1 MLDRKMIRDLR
12 RLWSQALAIAL
23 VMASGIAVFVMA
35 LTTMRNLEETRD
47 AYYERYR
54 FPHVFAHVKRAPE
67 SLATRLAA
75 IPGVNAVA
83 PRVVVDVNLDVP
95 GVIEP
100 ATGRLVSIPERQR
113 PPLNDLYLRAGD
125 WPSPRNPDQVVASAA
140 FIEAHD
146 MGVGDSLDAIINGRK
161 RTLSIVGVAQ
171 SPEFLYTIPPGALMP
186 DDRLFGILWM
196 RHDALAAAYDLK
208 GAFNDVGLT
217 VQRGASVDDI
227 IAEVD
232 RLLTPY
238 GGVGASARKDQISHF
253 FLEGEIEELR
263 LMSQNIPAIFLG
275 VAAFL
280 LNIVISRLVAT
291 EREQIGLLKAVGY
304 RNVTVAW
311 HYLKLVLVV
320 VLVATAIGAVGGL
333 YLAGAMTKLYG
344 VFFDFPILLV
354 QAHGD
359 VIGLAIAVGLVAGLV
374 GGVTAVWRAVRLPP
388 AEAMRPPAP
397 TVYRQ
402 GLFETVLLSHLLTA
416 PARMVIRHLTRWPLR
431 SALTSLGIAMAV
443 ALLVSALHWLDS
455 IDYMIDVLYDRQSRQ
470 DVTISFVEPLSLSAM
485 HDVAVLPGVL
495 AAEPFRAVPTALRVG
510 HRERREAIIGVLA
523 EPDLDRVLDTDLQP
537 TVVPREGLVL
547 SSTLADALQVGP
559 GEFVSVEV
567 LESRRNKIDVRVA
580 QVVETYLGA
589 PAYME
594 INALNTLLQEGPR
607 MSGANLLVDSSQYE
621 AFYREVKETPAIAGT
636 ALLSDAVRTMRETI
650 AETINIMVSFFV
662 GFASIIAFGVVYN
675 SARISL
681 SERARE
687 LASMRVLGFSRAE
700 VSRILLGEVAALT
713 VVALPIGCA
722 IGYGISWGLT
732 QAISNELYRLPLV
745 IDRSTYGV
753 SMLFVVVASA
763 VSGLIVRR
771 RLDHL
776 DLVSVLKTRE

>member
-1 MLDRKMIRDLR
+1 MLDRKMLRDLR
-12 RLWSQALAIAL
+12 RLWSQSLAIAL

-67 SLATRLAA
+67 ALAVRLAA

-83 PRVVVDVNLDVP
+83 PRVIVDVNLDVP
-95 GVIEP
+95 GMAEP
-100 ATGRLVSIPERQR
+100 ATGRLVSIPGRTR
-113 PPLNDLYLRAGD
+113 PVLNDLYLQAGD
-125 WPSPRNPDQVVASAA
+125 WPSPRNPDEVLASAA
-140 FIEAHD
+140 FVEAHGMD
-146 MGVGDSLDAIINGRK
+146 VGDTLDAIVNGRK
-161 RTLSIVGVAQ
+161 RTVTIVGIAQ
-171 SPEFLYTIPPGALMP
+171 SPEYLYTIPPGGLMP
-186 DDRLFGILWM
+186 DNRRFGILWM
-196 RHDALAAAYDLK
+196 GHDALAAAYDLD

-217 VQRGASVDDI
+217 VQRGASIDDVM
-227 IAEVD
+227 AEVD

-238 GGVGASARKDQISHF
+238 GGVGAYTRKDQLSNF
-253 FLEGEIEELR
+253 FLEGEIEELK
-263 LMSQNIPAIFLG
+263 LMSRHIPAIFLG

-291 EREQIGLLKAVGY
+291 EREHIGLLKAVGY
-304 RNVTVAW
+304 GDLAVAG

-320 VLVATAIGAVGGL
+320 VFIAIVIGTVAGL
-333 YLAGAMTKLYG
+333 YFAAAMTRIYG
-344 VFFDFPILLV
+344 AFFDFPILLT

-359 VIGLAIAVGLVAGLV
+359 VMGLAIAVGLAAGLI

-397 TVYRQ
+397 TIYRR
-402 GLFETVLLSHLLTA
+402 GLVEAILLPGLLST

-431 SALTSLGIAMAV
+431 SALTAVGISMSV

-470 DVTISFVEPLSLSAM
+470 DVTLTFVEPVPTSALN
-485 HDVAVLPGVL
+485 DISNLPGVL
-495 AAEPFRAVPTALRVG
+495 AVEPFRAVATALRVG
-510 HRERREAIIGVLA
+510 HRERRQGIIGVLPA
-523 EPDLDRVLDTDLQP
+523 PDLDRVLDTSLQP
-537 TVVPREGLVL
+537 AVVPSDGLVL
-547 SSTLADALQVGP
+547 SSTLADVLAVGP
-559 GEFVSVEV
+559 GEIVSVEV
-567 LESRRNKIDVRVA
+567 LEARRTRVDIRVA
-580 QVVETYLGA
+580 QVVETYLGV

-594 INALNTLLQEGPR
+594 IGALNALLEEGPR
-607 MSGANLLVDSSQYE
+607 MNGVNVLLDPAHRA
-621 AFYREVKETPAIAGT
+621 AFYRNVKETPAIAGT
-636 ALLSDAVRTMRETI
+636 ALLADAVQTMRETI
-650 AETINIMVSFFV
+650 AETIYIMVGFFV

-700 VSRILLGEVAALT
+700 VSRILLGEIAVLT
-713 VVALPIGCA
+713 GVALPVGCV
-722 IGYGISWGLT
+722 IGYGISWMLT
-732 QAISNELYRLPLV
+732 LAISNELFRLPLV
-745 IDRSTYGV
+745 IDRSTYGI
-753 SMLFVVVASA
+753 SMLFVVLASA

-776 DLVSVLKTRE
+776 DLIAVLKTRE

>member
-1 MLDRKMIRDLR
+1 MLRDLR

-67 SLATRLAA
+67 SLAARLAA

-95 GVIEP
+95 GMVEP
-100 ATGRLVSIPERQR
+100 ATGRLVSFPDRGAMI
-113 PPLNDLYLRAGD
+113 LNDVFVQAGD
-125 WPSPRNPDQVVASAA
+125 WPSPRSPDQVLASGA
-140 FIEAHD
+140 FAEAHA
-146 MGVGDSLDAIINGRK
+146 MQVGDQLDAIINGRK
-161 RTLSIVGVAQ
+161 RTLTIAGIAR

-186 DDRLFGILWM
+186 DNRRFGILWM

-217 VQRGASVDDI
+217 VQRGASVEDI
-227 IAEVD
+227 IEEVD
-232 RLLTPY
+232 RILTPY
-238 GGVGASARKDQISHF
+238 GGIGAYARKDQVSNF
-253 FLEGEIEELR
+253 FLQGEIDELK
-263 LMSQNIPAIFLG
+263 LMARQIPAIFLG

-304 RNVTVAW
+304 GNLTVAW

-320 VLVATAIGAVGGL
+320 VLVATVIGAVGGL
-333 YLAGAMTKLYG
+333 YLADAMTWLYG
-344 VFFDFPILLV
+344 TLFDFPILLT
-354 QAHGD
+354 QAHAG
-359 VIGLAIAVGLVAGLV
+359 VMGLAIAVGVVAGLV

-397 TVYRQ
+397 TVYRK
-402 GLFETVLLSHLLTA
+402 GLFELLLLSHLLGA
-416 PARMVIRHLTRWPLR
+416 PGRMVVRHLARWPLR
-431 SALTSLGIAMAV
+431 SALTSLGISMAV
-443 ALLVSALHWLDS
+443 ALLVTALHWLDS
-455 IDYMIDVLYDRQSRQ
+455 IDFMIDVLYDRQSHQ
-470 DVTISFVEPLSLSAM
+470 DVTLTFVEPVSVSAL
-485 HDVAVLPGVL
+485 HDVAALPGVI
-495 AAEPFRAVPTALRVG
+495 AAEPFRSVPTALRVG
-510 HRERREAIIGVLA
+510 HRERRQGIIGMTA
-523 EPDLDRVLDTDLQP
+523 SPDLDRVLDVDLQP
-537 TVVPREGLVL
+537 TVLPREGLVL
-547 SSTLADALQVGP
+547 SSTLAEVLDVGP
-559 GEFVSVEV
+559 GEIVSIEV
-567 LESRRNKIDVRVA
+567 LEARRTRADVRVA

-594 INALNTLLQEGPR
+594 IGALNALLQEGPR
-607 MSGANLLVDSSQYE
+607 MNGVNVLLDSAE
-621 AFYREVKETPAIAGT
+621 LDTFYRQVKETPSIAGA
-636 ALLSDAVRTMRETI
+636 ALLADAVRTMRETI
-650 AETINIMVSFFV
+650 AETINVMVSFFV
-662 GFASIIAFGVVYN
+662 GFASVIAFGVVYN

-700 VSRILLGEVAALT
+700 VSRILLGEVAVLT
-713 VVALPIGCA
+713 TIALPLGCA
-722 IGYGISWGLT
+722 IGYAVSWMLT
-732 QAISNELYRLPLV
+732 LAISNELYRLPLV
-745 IDRSTYGV
+745 IDRSTYGIA
-753 SMLFVVVASA
+753 MLFIVVASA

-776 DLVSVLKTRE
+776 DLVAVLKTRE

>member
-1 MLDRKMIRDLR
+1 MLDRKMLRDLR
-12 RLWSQALAIAL
+12 RLWSQSLAIAL

-67 SLATRLAA
+67 ALAVRLAA
-75 IPGVNAVA
+75 IQGVNAVA
-83 PRVVVDVNLDVP
+83 PRVIVDVNLDVP
-95 GVIEP
+95 GMAEP
-100 ATGRLVSIPERQR
+100 ATGRLVSIPARTR
-113 PPLNDLYLRAGD
+113 PVLNDLYLKEGD
-125 WPSPRNPDQVVASAA
+125 WPAAHNPDEVLASAA
-140 FIEAHD
+140 FVEAHG
-146 MGVGDSLDAIINGRK
+146 MAVGDTLGAIVNGRK
-161 RTLSIVGVAQ
+161 RTVTIVGIAQ
-171 SPEFLYTIPPGALMP
+171 SPEYLYTIPPGGLMP
-186 DDRLFGILWM
+186 DNRRFGILWM
-196 RHDALAAAYDLK
+196 SHDALAAAYDLK

-238 GGVGASARKDQISHF
+238 GGIGAYARKDQLSNF
-253 FLEGEIEELR
+253 FLEGEIEELK
-263 LMSQNIPAIFLG
+263 LMARQIPAIFLG

-291 EREQIGLLKAVGY
+291 EREHIGLLKAVGY
-304 RNVTVAW
+304 SDVAVAW

-320 VLVATAIGAVGGL
+320 VLVAVVIGSVGGL
-333 YLAGAMTKLYG
+333 YFAAAMTQLYG
-344 VFFDFPILLV
+344 AFFDFPILLT
-354 QAHGD
+354 QAHGG
-359 VIGLAIAVGLVAGLV
+359 VMGLAIAVGLAAGLV

-388 AEAMRPPAP
+388 VEAMRPPAP
-397 TVYRQ
+397 TIYRK
-402 GLFETVLLSHLLTA
+402 GLVEAVLLPGFLSA
-416 PARMVIRHLTRWPLR
+416 PGRMVIRHLTRWPLR
-431 SALTSLGIAMAV
+431 SALTALGISMAV

-470 DVTISFVEPLSLSAM
+470 DVTLTFVEPVPTSALS
-485 HDVAVLPGVL
+485 DIKNLPGVL
-495 AAEPFRAVPTALRVG
+495 AAEPFRAVATALRVG
-510 HRERREAIIGVLA
+510 HRERRQGIIGVLPS
-523 EPDLDRVLDTDLQP
+523 PDLDRVLDTSLQP
-537 TVVPREGLVL
+537 AVVPSEGLVL
-547 SSTLADALQVGP
+547 SSTLADVLEVGP
-559 GEFVSVEV
+559 GEIVSVEV
-567 LESRRNKIDVRVA
+567 LESRRTRVDIRVA

-594 INALNTLLQEGPR
+594 IGALNALLEEGPR
-607 MSGANLLVDSSQYE
+607 MNGVNVLLDSAYLA
-621 AFYREVKETPAIAGT
+621 AFYREVKQTPAIAGA
-636 ALLSDAVRTMRETI
+636 ALLVDAVQTMRETI
-650 AETINIMVSFFV
+650 AETIYIMVGFFV

-700 VSRILLGEVAALT
+700 VSRILLGEIAVLT
-713 VVALPIGCA
+713 GVALPVGCV
-722 IGYGISWGLT
+722 IGYGISWVLT
-732 QAISNELYRLPLV
+732 VAISNELYRLPLV
-745 IDRSTYGV
+745 VDRPTFGI
-753 SMLFVVVASA
+753 SMLFVVLASA

-776 DLVSVLKTRE
+776 DLISVLKTRE

>member
-1 MLDRKMIRDLR
+1 MLDRKMLRDLR
-12 RLWSQALAIAL
+12 RLWSQSLAIAL

-67 SLATRLAA
+67 ALAVRLAA

-83 PRVVVDVNLDVP
+83 PRVIVDVNLDVP
-95 GVIEP
+95 GMAEP
-100 ATGRLVSIPERQR
+100 ATGRLVSIPARTR
-113 PPLNDLYLRAGD
+113 PVLNDLYLKAGD
-125 WPSPRNPDQVVASAA
+125 WPSSRNPDEVLASAA
-140 FIEAHD
+140 FVEAHG
-146 MGVGDSLDAIINGRK
+146 MNVGDTLGAIVNGRK
-161 RTLSIVGVAQ
+161 RTVTVVGIAQ
-171 SPEFLYTIPPGALMP
+171 SPEYLYTIPPGGLMP
-186 DDRLFGILWM
+186 DNRRFGILWM
-196 RHDALAAAYDLK
+196 GQDALAAAYDLE

-217 VQRGASVDDI
+217 VQRGASIEDV

-238 GGVGASARKDQISHF
+238 GGVGAYARKDQLSNF
-253 FLEGEIEELR
+253 FLEGEIEELK
-263 LMSQNIPAIFLG
+263 LMARQIPAIFLG

-291 EREQIGLLKAVGY
+291 EREHIGLLKAVGY
-304 RNVTVAW
+304 SDVAVAW

-320 VLVATAIGAVGGL
+320 VLVAVIVGSVGGL
-333 YLAGAMTKLYG
+333 YFAAAMTQLYG
-344 VFFDFPILLV
+344 AFFDFPILLT
-354 QAHGD
+354 QAHGG
-359 VIGLAIAVGLVAGLV
+359 VMGLAIAVGLAAGLV
-374 GGVTAVWRAVRLPP
+374 GGVTAVWRVVRLPP

-397 TVYRQ
+397 TIYRK
-402 GLFETVLLSHLLTA
+402 GLVEAILLPGLLST

-431 SALTSLGIAMAV
+431 SALTAVGISMAV

-470 DVTISFVEPLSLSAM
+470 DVTLTFVEPVPTSALSDIAG
-485 HDVAVLPGVL
+485 LPGVL
-495 AAEPFRAVPTALRVG
+495 AVEPFRAVATALRVG
-510 HRERREAIIGVLA
+510 HRERRQGIIGVLPA
-523 EPDLDRVLDTDLQP
+523 PDLDRVLDTGLRP
-537 TVVPREGLVL
+537 AVVPSDGLVL
-547 SSTLADALQVGP
+547 SSTLADVLEVGP
-559 GEFVSVEV
+559 GEVVSVEV
-567 LESRRNKIDVRVA
+567 LEARRTRVDIRVA

-594 INALNTLLQEGPR
+594 IGALNALLEEGPR
-607 MSGANLLVDSSQYE
+607 MNGVNVLLDPAHLA

-636 ALLSDAVRTMRETI
+636 ALLADAVRTMRATI
-650 AETINIMVSFFV
+650 AETIYIMVGFFV
-662 GFASIIAFGVVYN
+662 GFASVIAFGVVYN

-700 VSRILLGEVAALT
+700 VSRILLGEIAVLT
-713 VVALPIGCA
+713 GIALPVGCA
-722 IGYGISWGLT
+722 IGYGISWLLT
-732 QAISNELYRLPLV
+732 LAISNELYRLPLV
-745 IDRSTYGV
+745 VDRSTYGI
-753 SMLFVVVASA
+753 SMLFVVLASA

-776 DLVSVLKTRE
+776 DLIAVLKTRE